1 MLFTTITEGYEVSVY
16 RSRKT
21 LAEDLEAEGFVLLP
35 DLALDAPA
43 TTAKDIA
50 ARLRT
55 ARQLLLYRRGTSD
68 WTLKVQVH
76 GKERS
81 AKPAPVK
88 RKRN

>member
-21 LAEDLEAEGFVLLP
+21 LAEELVAEGFVLLP

-43 TTAKDIA
+43 NTAKEIA
-50 ARLRT
+50 DRLRT
-55 ARQLLLYRRGTSD
+55 ASQLPLYRRGTSD

-76 GKERS
+76 GKERTGQ
-81 AKPAPVK
+81 AAPAK
-88 RKRN
+88 RKHH